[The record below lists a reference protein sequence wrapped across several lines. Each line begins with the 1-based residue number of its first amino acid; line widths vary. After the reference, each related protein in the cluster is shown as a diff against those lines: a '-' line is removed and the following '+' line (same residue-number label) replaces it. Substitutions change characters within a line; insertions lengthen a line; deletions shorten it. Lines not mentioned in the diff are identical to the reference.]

1 MASDNESTEALMTTM
16 TFDDEIVV
24 GQPVI
29 DGTNVL
35 FYVADTAKAE
45 HLTALVPTI
54 GISAGATVSPAS
66 DTEVDFSNGSVR
78 FTVTAEDG
86 IHYTI
91 YTVGWQRKGK
101 YDFEQWTETG
111 AGNAQRL
118 DPDGWAS
125 CNAAVAL
132 IRQLFP
138 TLYSATSPSCRL
150 PAIRA
155 NTPLKSRRSTR
166 KVKAA

>member
-1 MASDNESTEALMTTM
+1 MTVFPLAETW
-16 TFDDEIVV
+16 T
-24 GQPVI
+24 GK
-29 DGTNVL
+29 NVL

-138 TLYSATSPSCRL
+138 TLYSGDFPVV